1 MNHQLNCE
9 RINFRVLIEALNTCR
24 VDPRWHGRWILDDD
38 WLTIVQQATGSLFA
52 TCSRQTLNN
61 AISRTSP
68 LKLSI
73 DDFDSNVLGFLRRC
87 FQVNRERKFWAY
99 YASAPHS
106 EVARPPDGS
115 KWYNEIVRI
124 DFSGTASRTRAA
136 LQNQQVNEAEI
147 TSAVAAAVVTV
158 SRPSK
163 RRPSTTAQTMLFFA
177 PSSVLKLAVMS
188 IV

>member
-1 MNHQLNCE
+1 MT
-9 RINFRVLIEALNTCR
+9 LIPMYLAFY
-24 VDPRWHGRWILDDD
+24 VVVSK
-38 WLTIVQQATGSLFA
+38 LT
-52 TCSRQTLNN
+52 
-61 AISRTSP
+61 
-68 LKLSI
+68 
-73 DDFDSNVLGFLRRC
+73 
-87 FQVNRERKFWAY
+87 ERKFWAY

-115 KWYNEIVRI
+115 KRYNEIVRI

-147 TSAVAAAVVTV
+147 TSAVAAAVVAV

-177 PSSVLKLAVMS
+177 PSLVLKLAVMS